1 MNSYTIDLAPV
12 IQLTDEQFYELCVQ
26 NPDYKFER
34 TAKGALII
42 MSPTGG
48 ETGGKNWS
56 INGQLWLWNQRTGL
70 GIGFDS
76 STCFKLP
83 NGADR
88 SPDAAWI
95 LQERWDALSREE
107 RRKFPPICPDF
118 VLELRSPTDTLKNL
132 REKMV
137 EYREN
142 GARLGWLI
150 DPINKQVEVYRLG
163 QEVEVLKEPVTL
175 SGEDVLPGF
184 VLDLAGIL

>member
-1 MNSYTIDLAPV
+1 MNSYKIDLAPV
-12 IQLTDEQFYELCVQ
+12 IELTDEQFYELCGQ

-34 TAKGALII
+34 TAKGELII

-56 INGQLWLWNQRTGL
+56 INGQIWLWNQRTSL

-76 STCFKLP
+76 LTCFKLP
-83 NGADR
+83 NGANL
-88 SPDAAWI
+88 SPNAAWI
-95 LQERWDALSREE
+95 LQERWDALSAEE

-118 VLELRSPTDTLKNL
+118 VIELRSPTDTLKNL

-137 EYREN
+137 EYKEN

-163 QEVEVLKEPVTL
+163 VEVEVLEGPASV